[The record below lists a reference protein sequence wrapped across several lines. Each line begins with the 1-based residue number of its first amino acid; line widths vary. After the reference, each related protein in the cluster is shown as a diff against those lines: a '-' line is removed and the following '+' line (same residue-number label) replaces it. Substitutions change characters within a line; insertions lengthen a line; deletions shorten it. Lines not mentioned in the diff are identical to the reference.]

1 MIEDQN
7 FDREIV
13 MTTLLCFWYQ
23 DPWGKF
29 KVKKRED
36 ISMLIRKKV
45 YFLYLQCKASD
56 KPNKTDSFRSI
67 NGRFWC
73 HPDVDFLW
81 CYYIPKTAKK
91 YRKEPKSTEKSRKA
105 TEKYHQRTEK

>member
-1 MIEDQN
+1 
-7 FDREIV
+7 
-13 MTTLLCFWYQ
+13 
-23 DPWGKF
+23 
-29 KVKKRED
+29 
-36 ISMLIRKKV
+36 MLIRKKV

-91 YRKEPKSTEKSRKA
+91 YRKEPKSTEKNRKA
-105 TEKYHQRTEK
+105 TEKYPQRTEK